1 MCSVISK
8 NVTSAVSRRVQAQ
21 KSVAVNVGFA
31 FFRSLYVCSMLL
43 GILASGFVLSGFIT
57 RQLVENPIQTTEA
70 LNFDYT
76 KSSPV
81 AFVPLMSSSRVS
93 SDRAIPYNHKLQL
106 AVSLTVP
113 ESEYNHKLGVF
124 QVRVE
129 FLSANGSVKASSS
142 HPCMLRYKSGPIHFI
157 KTFLKTAPLIA
168 GLQSETQVLNIKMSG
183 HIEGLEPTAYLKV
196 ILKQRAEFQ
205 NGAGFYAASLV
216 LESELPRSKRFVRK
230 WRRTIFVW
238 TSLVSF
244 LAELMFILAFFRPII
259 VPRGR
264 PKICYSTKKFDHS
277 NIIFWQKSSY
287 VLPRNTK

>member
-8 NVTSAVSRRVQAQ
+8 NVTSAVSCRVQAQ

-31 FFRSLYVCSMLL
+31 FFRSLYVRSMLL
-43 GILASGFVLSGFIT
+43 GILAFGFVLSGFIM
-57 RQLVENPIQTTEA
+57 RHLVENPIQTTEA

-106 AVSLTVP
+106 AVSLTAP

-124 QVRVE
+124 
-129 FLSANGSVKASSS
+129 
-142 HPCMLRYKSGPIHFI
+142 
-157 KTFLKTAPLIA
+157 
-168 GLQSETQVLNIKMSG
+168 QSETQVLNIKMSG

-196 ILKQRAEFQ
+196 ILEQRAEFQ
-205 NGAGFYAASLV
+205 NGAGLPQIYAASLV

-244 LAELMFILAFFRPII
+244 LAELMFILSFFRPII